1 MRIADV
7 LPLTPLQQGLL
18 FHAITAQAD
27 RDDVYAVQLNITLSG
42 PLDSDRLGDAVQAV
56 VARHPNLVARFS
68 QKFAEPMQIIP
79 ADPVAPWQYVDLT
92 GDTDN
97 LDAQI
102 DRVCIAERSAV
113 CDLAEGPAF
122 RAALIRTAPDQHL
135 LVMTNH
141 HIVLDGWSLPILLG
155 EVFATY
161 YGQRL
166 PPAVPYRRFVS
177 WLSGRDLD
185 AARGAWREVLAGFE
199 TPTLVGPAGH
209 EGEGRREVAS
219 FTLSERA
226 TGALGELARTC
237 HTTVSTVLQG
247 AFAQLLMAMTGQRD
261 VVFGTTVSGRPAE
274 VFGADSMVG
283 LLINTVPVRAN
294 VTADTTTADLL
305 EQLQNS
311 YSRTLDH
318 QHFALNEIHRV
329 AGQDHLFDT
338 FFVYENYPIDAAE
351 LSGADGLAVTEF
363 AHREYNHYPLA
374 IQALPGNELRLRVE
388 FDTEVFAA
396 ADINTLI
403 GRFERL
409 LVAMTTDPA
418 RPLSSIDVLD
428 SVEHDRIDAW
438 SNRAVLTRSP
448 SATLSIPA
456 LFAEQVARAPYAS
469 AMT

>member
-42 PLDSDRLGDAVQAV
+42 PLDSDRLGEAVQTV
-56 VARHPNLVARFS
+56 VTRHPNLVARFS

-102 DRVCIAERSAV
+102 ERVYIAERSAV

-155 EVFATY
+155 EVFASY
-161 YGQRL
+161 YEQRL

-177 WLSGRDLD
+177 WLAGRDLD

-199 TPTLVGPAGH
+199 APTLVGPAGC

-219 FTLSERA
+219 FTLPENL
-226 TGALGELARTC
+226 TGALAELA
-237 HTTVSTVLQG
+237 
-247 AFAQLLMAMTGQRD
+247 
-261 VVFGTTVSGRPAE
+261 FGKV
-274 VFGADSMVG
+274 
-283 LLINTVPVRAN
+283 
-294 VTADTTTADLL
+294 
-305 EQLQNS
+305 
-311 YSRTLDH
+311 
-318 QHFALNEIHRV
+318 
-329 AGQDHLFDT
+329 
-338 FFVYENYPIDAAE
+338 
-351 LSGADGLAVTEF
+351 
-363 AHREYNHYPLA
+363 
-374 IQALPGNELRLRVE
+374 
-388 FDTEVFAA
+388 
-396 ADINTLI
+396 
-403 GRFERL
+403 
-409 LVAMTTDPA
+409 
-418 RPLSSIDVLD
+418 
-428 SVEHDRIDAW
+428 
-438 SNRAVLTRSP
+438 
-448 SATLSIPA
+448 
-456 LFAEQVARAPYAS
+456 
-469 AMT
+469 